1 MVLWENFADKL
12 IELVPDMPKL
22 KDGHT
27 IILQFAAKS
36 IWDRKIYL
44 FLSRIKIIMCQKTHG
59 YYCYLMNFLE
69 ELRVQTTK
77 GATKMIINEEL
88 PEIEDFNIRYNL

>member
-1 MVLWENFADKL
+1 
-12 IELVPDMPKL
+12 
-22 KDGHT
+22 
-27 IILQFAAKS
+27 
-36 IWDRKIYL
+36 
-44 FLSRIKIIMCQKTHG
+44 
-59 YYCYLMNFLE
+59 MNFLE